1 MCRKMGDESRETVV
15 FFFVFFFSQLRAL
28 LAGKR
33 GAEVHWFPFKVR
45 RGGTSVSS
53 RGPSGPV
60 PLLRRQDSRSHN
72 LKNKKKQKPA
82 PVKTKSFP
90 PRRR

>member
-1 MCRKMGDESRETVV
+1 MCRKMGDESRETV
-15 FFFVFFFSQLRAL
+15 FFFFFSHLRAL

-72 LKNKKKQKPA
+72 LKKKPQNKNLRQLKLKVFLLA
-82 PVKTKSFP
+82 AADG
-90 PRRR
+90 

>member
-1 MCRKMGDESRETVV
+1 MCRKMGDESRETV
-15 FFFVFFFSQLRAL
+15 FFSRSFGHFWREREAPRYI
-28 LAGKR
+28 G
-33 GAEVHWFPFKVR
+33 FPFKVR

-72 LKNKKKQKPA
+72 LKKKKTQNKNLRQLKLKVFLLA
-82 PVKTKSFP
+82 AADG
-90 PRRR
+90 

>member
-15 FFFVFFFSQLRAL
+15 FFPQLRAL

-72 LKNKKKQKPA
+72 LKTKKKP
-82 PVKTKSFP
+82 KTKTCAS
-90 PRRR
+90 